1 MQFLVYTTGQL
12 ICNDTINKIKHSFL
26 PSHLHAD
33 TWMLSCLSILYKIN
47 ILMQGHT
54 FKYNNFKKLKQNVLL
69 STGEKN
75 SKHLS
80 PNLAVFNYSVKPKN

>member
-1 MQFLVYTTGQL
+1 
-12 ICNDTINKIKHSFL
+12 
-26 PSHLHAD
+26 
-33 TWMLSCLSILYKIN
+33 
-47 ILMQGHT
+47 MQGHT

-80 PNLAVFNYSVKPKN
+80 PNLAVFNYSFKPKNYDKMILLFKLNESFKNPLDQLENADANKGLFLL